1 MKPVSET
8 RRAHHGYNVQRLCE
22 IMGVSPKDLAERT
35 GLTIDAISKL
45 ENKEVI
51 EEKVLDKISKALNI
65 PSEAIKNYRD
75 EASISIVSNSFDNNG
90 SAVAAG
96 YQYQSECTFNPVDK
110 IVELYE
116 RMLKIEQEK
125 IALLEEAL
133 KQKK

>member
-22 IMGVSPKDLAERT
+22 IMGVSTKDLAERT
-35 GLTIDAISKL
+35 GLTPDAITKL

-51 EEKVLDKISKALNI
+51 DEKVLDKISKALNI
-65 PSEAIKNYRD
+65 PAEAIKNYRD
-75 EASISIVSNSFDNNG
+75 EASISIVSNTFEHNG
-90 SAVAAG
+90 VAAG

-116 RMLKIEQEK
+116 RMLKTEQEK

>member
-22 IMGVSPKDLAERT
+22 IMGVSTNDLAERT
-35 GLTIDAISKL
+35 GLTPDAITKL

-51 EEKVLDKISKALNI
+51 DEKVLDKISKALNI
-65 PSEAIKNYRD
+65 PAEAIKNYRD
-75 EASISIVSNSFDNNG
+75 EASVNIVSNTFDN
-90 SAVAAG
+90 SPSSVG
-96 YQYQSECTFNPVDK
+96 YQYQCECTFHPVDK

-116 RMLKIEQEK
+116 RMLKTEQEK